1 MLTAD
6 QINAIHRLHWAE
18 HWSLRKIAHH
28 LHIGRPTVTK
38 YLQTPAA
45 TPARRQRASK
55 LNPFKP
61 TIAELLAQDPTAS
74 AVVIAQRL
82 RSLGFV
88 GGMSILK
95 AHLQS
100 VRAQATTRRAY
111 VRMEPVAGE
120 RFEIDWGH
128 FGALLYQG
136 HARKL
141 YAFCLVECHSRKH
154 YVEFTHSQSFE
165 TFVRGHL
172 HAFQAMGGV
181 AHELWYDNLAT
192 AVAEHDGNLVR
203 FYPPFLAFA
212 REYNFFPR
220 ACHVRAAWE
229 KGKVERSVGY
239 LRQNFWP
246 LRTFTDLA
254 DVNLQVRHWLDE
266 VANRRRHRETG
277 QTPEERFRPEALHLL
292 PALTPDYRDT
302 ADALVHKDLRLAF
315 DGNHY
320 CVPPR
325 YVGYRLTVKADASSL
340 TIYDQQQEIV
350 SYARCWQRGQVLGA
364 ERFQKELF
372 AQMAAAQRSAAQQRL
387 VRWLGPACELYLQR
401 LADTDRSLARQV
413 RELLALVR
421 EYGPEPVAAAL
432 SKAHA
437 AGAFGADYIANILRQ
452 QQVQRDVQPP
462 LRFQDPQLNELATD
476 PLSLADYDTF
486 ILQSKKATDDL
497 TATETGSTEP
507 GDHEPATGT
516 DADRGRD
523 PQS

>member
-1 MLTAD
+1 MLSAE

-18 HWSLRKIAHH
+18 HWSLRKIARH
-28 LHIGRPTVTK
+28 LHIGRPTVAK
-38 YLQTPAA
+38 YLKTPAP

-55 LNPFKP
+55 LDPFKP
-61 TIAELLAQDPTAS
+61 AIAELLAQDPTAS

-82 RSLGFV
+82 RPLGFD

-95 AHLQS
+95 EHLHA
-100 VRAQATTRRAY
+100 VRAQTAAKRAY
-111 VRMEPVAGE
+111 VRMEPSAGE
-120 RFEIDWGH
+120 RFEVDWGH
-128 FGALLYQG
+128 FGTLLYQG

-141 YAFCLVECHSRKH
+141 YAFCLVECHSRKL

-165 TFVRGHL
+165 TFVRCHI
-172 HAFQAMGGV
+172 HAFHTLQGV
-181 AHELWYDNLAT
+181 ARELWYDNLAT

-203 FYPPFLAFA
+203 FHPRFLAFA

-229 KGKVERSVGY
+229 KGKIERSVGY
-239 LRQNFWP
+239 LRQSFWP

-292 PALTPDYRDT
+292 PALAPDYRDT
-302 ADALVHKDLRLAF
+302 AEALVHKDLRLAF

-325 YVGYRLTVKADASSL
+325 YVGYQLTVKADASSL
-340 TIYDQQQEIV
+340 AIYDQHQEIV

-372 AQMAAAQRSAAQQRL
+372 AQRAAAQRSAAQQRL
-387 VRWLGPACELYLQR
+387 VAWLGPASELYLQR
-401 LADTDRSLARQV
+401 LADTDRSLVRQV

-421 EYGPEPVAAAL
+421 EYGPEAVAAAL

-437 AGAFGADYIANILRQ
+437 ASAFGADYIANILCQ
-452 QQVQRDVQPP
+452 QQMPRDLQPP
-462 LRFQDPQLNELATD
+462 LRFQDPQLNQLATD

-486 ILQSKKATDDL
+486 ILHSKKASDDL
-497 TATETGSTEP
+497 TATETGTTES
-507 GDHEPATGT
+507 DHHEPATGT
-516 DADRGRD
+516 DAGGNRD
-523 PQS
+523 PRS